1 MAKHTQSYK
10 LILFDMDGTLLK
22 GRSIYYF
29 AEKKGF
35 HDQLSTI
42 MDSTEEPYNKSI
54 QIAHLLKGIS
64 HQELLDIFKTIP
76 LQDHVETILPI
87 IREKQIKTAIV
98 TDGYQIFANN
108 LKKRL
113 GLNYAF
119 ANRLIINNKVVTGD
133 LVYQN
138 GALKRSSNGKIYSI
152 DKRSVLDFLCM
163 TLDISPKE
171 TIAIGDG
178 FVDIDMIKAAGLGIA
193 YRASPEVQSQAD
205 VVIDDLSLLRQYL

>member
-1 MAKHTQSYK
+1 MQTYK
-10 LILFDMDGTLLK
+10 LILFDMDGTLLN
-22 GRSIYYF
+22 GRSIYF
-29 AEKKGF
+29 FVEKKGL
-35 HDQLSTI
+35 HNQLSAI
-42 MDSTEEPYNKSI
+42 LNGTEEPYKKSI
-54 QIAHLLKGIS
+54 QIAQLLKGIS
-64 HQELLDIFKTIP
+64 HQELLDIFKKIP
-76 LQDHVETILPI
+76 LQDHVETIMPV

-98 TDGYQIFANN
+98 TDGYQFFANN

-119 ANRLIINNKVVTGD
+119 ANRLIINNKIITGD
-133 LVYQN
+133 IVFQN

-193 YRASPEVQSQAD
+193 YRAPPEVQNHAD
-205 VVIDDLSLLRQYL
+205 VAIDDLSLILQYL

>member
-1 MAKHTQSYK
+1 MQTYK
-10 LILFDMDGTLLK
+10 LILFDMDGTLLN
-22 GRSIYYF
+22 GRSIYF
-29 AEKKGF
+29 FVEKKGL
-35 HDQLSTI
+35 HNQLSAI
-42 MDSTEEPYNKSI
+42 LNGTEEPYKKSI
-54 QIAHLLKGIS
+54 QIAQLLKGIS
-64 HQELLDIFKTIP
+64 HQELLDIFKKIP
-76 LQDHVETILPI
+76 LQDHVETIMPV

-98 TDGYQIFANN
+98 TDGYQFFANN

-119 ANRLIINNKVVTGD
+119 ANRLIINNKIITGD
-133 LVYQN
+133 IVFQN

-193 YRASPEVQSQAD
+193 YRAPPEVQNYAD
-205 VVIDDLSLLRQYL
+205 VAIDDLSLILQYL